1 MLGAGTARACR
12 SRRSRGCAV
21 GVHARNLRVRTAG
34 ERLGGGDWGWEAVG
48 EPHSERCGRGSEGC
62 AHRRRVVADED
73 RAAYLELCARAPG
86 CAARQGSGGARGV
99 RRREAARAA
108 WRARGGTARA
118 RRQVGSPAA
127 AESHRGRLWSTES
140 IRAPGSSIVSWSG
153 RAGRVRG
160 CHREPSWA
168 QWGLRAPTS
177 HRRPAAAGDARERRR
192 VGEAGKSARTPLAST
207 LRWT

>member
-1 MLGAGTARACR
+1 MTPEQELRERARKGASHRQTAQTSSRSPASSRAARRGEPAPAPQPRSPTKPARAEQRACL
-12 SRRSRGCAV
+12 RRG
-21 GVHARNLRVRTAG
+21 G
-34 ERLGGGDWGWEAVG
+34 ER
-48 EPHSERCGRGSEGC
+48 HRCRK
-62 AHRRRVVADED
+62 RR
-73 RAAYLELCARAPG
+73 ARLQQFLSTG

-177 HRRPAAAGDARERRR
+177 HRRPAAAGGTRERRR